1 MRHFKQL
8 SDAQIRQI
16 YVAYLSGEPKL
27 AIARRFNIDNSTVHY
42 HVNKIN
48 GGGRGPVYALIAPQ
62 CAKGHT
68 SFKCLVCGKAHDNI
82 MSEEFQLIIRLKL
95 RIQQLEQQLSHE
107 APTTHREHHS
117 PIRTVCQ

>member
-82 MSEEFQLIIRLKL
+82 MSEEFQEIIRLRRRVQEL
-95 RIQQLEQQLSHE
+95 ESQLPNEKSYSHSE
-107 APTTHREHHS
+107 PRS
-117 PIRTVCQ
+117 IIVTVTD